1 MMSYRLYFS
10 VFVMLATVFL
20 FSCEDEPLD
29 VGLDD
34 GLPNLETGTISFK
47 VDGEFMEYDGAATY
61 REHQVQGPDGT
72 TTVMKGWQILATD
85 NSEALRLS
93 IQLTPAE
100 LETGSFD
107 ITGLGEDS
115 INIIN
120 YLPSTVEGQ
129 EIYEATSGRLRITD
143 LNIEES
149 GFGTMSANFNA
160 SLSLST
166 NQAVQIEIIDG
177 RINNVP
183 VIVVDDSYFD
193 M

>member
-1 MMSYRLYFS
+1 MMSYRLHFS
-10 VFVMLATVFL
+10 AFVMLATVSL
-20 FSCEDEPLD
+20 FRCEDETLA

-34 GLPNLETGTISFK
+34 GLHNLETGNISFK

-120 YLPSTVEGQ
+120 
-129 EIYEATSGRLRITD
+129 
-143 LNIEES
+143 
-149 GFGTMSANFNA
+149 
-160 SLSLST
+160 
-166 NQAVQIEIIDG
+166 
-177 RINNVP
+177 
-183 VIVVDDSYFD
+183 
-193 M
+193 